1 MYYKLSECYTVF
13 YSICFVGVFLYN
25 LQQVVEIPIKKINDR
40 QLISSC
46 FNGLQLASLCGLETH
61 SAHILFCL

>member
-25 LQQVVEIPIKKINDR
+25 LQQVVEIPIKKNKWQTID
-40 QLISSC
+40 
-46 FNGLQLASLCGLETH
+46 
-61 SAHILFCL
+61 ILVF

>member
-40 QLISSC
+40 QLIS
-46 FNGLQLASLCGLETH
+46 
-61 SAHILFCL
+61 